1 MFAEKE
7 SILQTKTTTIE
18 QNKELITELKT
29 KLQEYNQEVRKSKFQ
44 EKSNLLTGICLP
56 ISQEGFGVTSST
68 PKTDASEFPSHSALE
83 DPFSKEILS
92 LRTSLSRRGTVEFV
106 KPENLTFKKSNFL
119 APGLISKRPMQHN
132 VPETPNRKS
141 SPESEDEFSARY
153 LVTPCNIPVE
163 NKKRKTETGNEI
175 TGRQFYGSKRSRTR
189 RGPKHI

>member
-1 MFAEKE
+1 MLAEKQ
-7 SILQTKTTTIE
+7 SILETKNTAIG
-18 QNKELITELKT
+18 QNKELIAELKT
-29 KLQEYNQEVRKSKFQ
+29 KLQKYNREVSKSKSR
-44 EKSNLLTGICLP
+44 EWKNLLTGICLQIP
-56 ISQEGFGVTSST
+56 QEGFGVTSST
-68 PKTDASEFPSHSALE
+68 PKADASEFPSHSALE
-83 DPFSKEILS
+83 DPFSKEISS

-106 KPENLTFKKSNFL
+106 KPGNLTFKKSNFI
-119 APGLISKRPMQHN
+119 APGLISKRPMQHH

-141 SPESEDEFSARY
+141 SPASEDEFSARY